1 MLAGLLGPGGELVDK
16 EEVIASALAAGEFDG
31 YPASI
36 VIQMLDVRDI
46 KRPTAS
52 QLASQT
58 WRRMV
63 LERLVKYYAW
73 GSSLI
78 PLVRGTL
85 VHNGLEAVGF
95 PPSEEVITELRV
107 TRTVPGTDIILSGQA
122 DLYFPGR
129 SRLEDYKTCQ
139 NIPDMI
145 REAHILQLLVYTWLL
160 RWEGYSVTEAVI
172 DYISWNSMRQ
182 VWLTELPNGS
192 YGPISSH
199 PWFEDEN
206 AFIEEVRYR
215 YEVLL
220 AGFQDGIVPSMEHCN
235 TSWCYNCP
243 VKWACDQ
250 VAPSGGTIRMGE
262 LDQHDY
268 SS

>member
-1 MLAGLLGPGGELVDK
+1 MLAGLLGPDGQLVDK
-16 EEVIASALAAGEFDG
+16 EEVISVAMAAGEFDG
-31 YPASI
+31 YPPSV

-85 VHNGLEAVGF
+85 VHSGLEAVTF
-95 PPSEEVITELRV
+95 PPSGNVIKELRI
-107 TRTVPGTDIILSGQA
+107 TKTVPGTDIVLSGQVDVYYPNRA
-122 DLYFPGR
+122 G
-129 SRLEDYKTCQ
+129 LEDYKTCQ
-139 NIPDMI
+139 NIPDLI
-145 REAHILQLLVYTWLL
+145 REAHLLQLLIYSWLL
-160 RWEGYSVTEAVI
+160 RWDGYDVIWAVI

-182 VWLTELPNGS
+182 VWLTELPNGRQ
-192 YGPISSH
+192 GPVCHH

-235 TSWCYNCP
+235 TSWCWNCP

-250 VAPSGGTIRMGE
+250 VAPSGGTLRMGE